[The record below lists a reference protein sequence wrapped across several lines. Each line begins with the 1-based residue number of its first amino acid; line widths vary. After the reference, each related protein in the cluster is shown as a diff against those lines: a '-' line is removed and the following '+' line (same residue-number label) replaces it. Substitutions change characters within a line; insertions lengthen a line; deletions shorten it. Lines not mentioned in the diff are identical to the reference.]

1 MISAFRQKSSD
12 GASKGQGDLIQRFH
26 GLSLAGVAPQVA
38 SEKSGYRSQNEE
50 FSGLGQGLYWPLN
63 VLALECSA
71 REIVAIRRLK
81 KGRRL
86 T

>member
-38 SEKSGYRSQNEE
+38 SEKSGYRWLLSL
-50 FSGLGQGLYWPLN
+50 SHWRVALLVRARDL
-63 VLALECSA
+63 VLH
-71 REIVAIRRLK
+71 
-81 KGRRL
+81 
-86 T
+86 